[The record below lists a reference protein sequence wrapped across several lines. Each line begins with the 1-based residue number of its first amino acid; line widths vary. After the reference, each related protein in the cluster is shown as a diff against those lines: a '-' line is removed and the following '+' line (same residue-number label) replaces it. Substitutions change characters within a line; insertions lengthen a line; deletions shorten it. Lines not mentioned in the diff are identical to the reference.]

1 MSSTS
6 VNVYY
11 QNRLFH
17 KTSKTIMKQLRLVL
31 VFMFLLVT
39 IPAVFAQKR
48 TVSGKISDANG
59 KPLPFVN
66 VTVKGTSVGTTS
78 NSDGVYSISVPQ
90 GSNTLV
96 FSFIGY
102 KVNEVDISNRT
113 TVDVS
118 MQEDAGELGG
128 VVV

>member
-1 MSSTS
+1 
-6 VNVYY
+6 
-11 QNRLFH
+11 
-17 KTSKTIMKQLRLVL
+17 MKQLRLVL

-96 FSFIGY
+96 FSFIY
-102 KVNEVDISNRT
+102 S
-113 TVDVS
+113 TVGTYIRRNLSPCDVR
-118 MQEDAGELGG
+118 
-128 VVV
+128 